1 MPPFVLALILWISL
15 AFHHSAA
22 AQAVLPPGV
31 EPIEFG
37 RDTLAI
43 TTEKGRF
50 VYDLE
55 VATTPEQQARG
66 LMFRPVLGIN
76 KGMLFIFDQQRPLSF
91 WMRNTLIPLD
101 MIFIDNDGKLVSIQR
116 EAEPLTTTSR
126 PSEGPARYVLEI
138 DGGEAAILGID
149 EDTVFEFGQPT
160 QAYVAAVDEA
170 LGN

>member
-1 MPPFVLALILWISL
+1 MPRMLLALFLWIPLTL
-15 AFHHSAA
+15 AQTVG

-31 EPIEFG
+31 EPMEFG
-37 RDTLAI
+37 QDTLAI
-43 TTEKGRF
+43 TTEQGRF
-50 VYDLE
+50 VYDVE
-55 VATTPEQQARG
+55 VATTPDQQARG

-76 KGMLFIFDQQRPLSF
+76 KGMLFIFDRQRPLSF

-101 MIFIDNDGKLVSIQR
+101 IIFIDQDGKLVSIQR

-149 EDTVFEFGQPT
+149 KDTVFEFGEPT

>member
-1 MPPFVLALILWISL
+1 MPRLFLALILWLPL
-15 AFHHSAA
+15 AFHQTAA

-31 EPIEFG
+31 PPMEFG

-43 TTEKGRF
+43 TTDKGRF

-55 VATTPEQQARG
+55 VATTPDQQARG
-66 LMFRPVLGIN
+66 LMFRPVLGTN
-76 KGMLFIFDQQRPLSF
+76 KGMLFIFDQQRQLSF

-101 MIFIDNDGKLVSIQR
+101 MVFIDNDGKLVSIQR
-116 EAEPLTTTSR
+116 EAEPKTTTPR
-126 PSEGPARYVLEI
+126 PSSGPARYVLEI

-149 EDTVFEFGQPT
+149 ENTVFEFGDPT
-160 QAYVAAVDEA
+160 KAYVAAVDKA